1 MTNNDLGPGFKTY
14 DGLNIDKLT
23 VAYSRPKNLRDILI
37 PSTLFETTTISA
49 NQVIND
55 IKKNQP
61 THG

>member
-37 PSTLFETTTISA
+37 PSTLFETDAISA
-49 NQVIND
+49 TNIIHNL
-55 IKKNQP
+55 KNQQ